1 MSIDA
6 MTMFERDSTR
16 PMQRMMGQRIVA
28 THQIGCYQF
37 IETESGIP
45 DIKHFFPYVDG
56 HSTGNYEI
64 SLDAALIVAIAYRY
78 DGNNSQA
85 AHYFARMIGMERGS

>member
-1 MSIDA
+1 MSIET

-16 PMQRMMGQRIVA
+16 PMQRMMGQRIVE

-37 IETESGIP
+37 IETESDAPGRQ
-45 DIKHFFPYVDG
+45 HFFPYVDG
-56 HSTGNYEI
+56 RSTGNYES

-78 DGNNSQA
+78 DGANSQA
-85 AHYFARMIGMERGS
+85 AHYFARMIGMERE